1 MWPVRIRIDLSYDG
15 TEFSGWAKQPGR
27 RTVQGELEA
36 ACDRILRLTEP
47 ARLTVAGRTD
57 AGVHARAQVAHLDL
71 PATAWEAVPGRSD
84 IAPEIALTRRLN
96 AILPRDIAVIAT
108 TSAPEGFDAR
118 FSALWREYSYRLTFT
133 RDPLDRHFAL
143 THEPVDLGRLNEA
156 TQVLLGE
163 RDFTAFCKARPG
175 ATAIRTLQ
183 EFRWE
188 PWRGETGANGARA
201 WVRADA
207 FCHNMVRSL
216 VGATLAVG
224 TGRRTVQ
231 WLREVAASEQRS
243 SQVHVAP
250 AHPLILEGV
259 GYPQASELGARA
271 RQARAVR
278 TLPGNV
284 D

>member
-1 MWPVRIRIDLSYDG
+1 VRIRIDLSYDG
-15 TEFSGWAKQPGR
+15 TEFSGWAKQPER

-71 PATAWEAVPGRSD
+71 PAAAWDAVPGRSD
-84 IAPEIALTRRLN
+84 LAPQAALTRRLN
-96 AILPRDIAVIAT
+96 AVLPPDIAITAAVP
-108 TSAPEGFDAR
+108 APEGFDAR
-118 FSALWREYSYRLTFT
+118 FSALWREYSYRLTYA

-143 THEPVDLGRLNEA
+143 AHDPVDLGRLNEA
-156 TQVLLGE
+156 SQVVLGE

-175 ATAIRTLQ
+175 ATAIRTLE

-188 PWRGETGANGARA
+188 PWRGETGAHGARA

-207 FCHNMVRSL
+207 FCHNMVRAL
-216 VGATLAVG
+216 VGAALAVG

-231 WLREVAASEQRS
+231 WLREVAASAQRS
-243 SQVHVAP
+243 SQVQVAP
-250 AHPLILEGV
+250 AHPLILEAV
-259 GYPQASELGARA
+259 GYPPAAELAARA
-271 RQARAVR
+271 RQARALR
-278 TLPGNV
+278 TLPGTAG
-284 D
+284 

>member
-1 MWPVRIRIDLSYDG
+1 PWGSHTP
-15 TEFSGWAKQPGR
+15 F
-27 RTVQGELEA
+27 A
-36 ACDRILRLTEP
+36 ARSRNYPCRLTY
-47 ARLTVAGRTD
+47 GR
-57 AGVHARAQVAHLDL
+57 
-71 PATAWEAVPGRSD
+71 
-84 IAPEIALTRRLN
+84 I
-96 AILPRDIAVIAT
+96 
-108 TSAPEGFDAR
+108 
-118 FSALWREYSYRLTFT
+118 
-133 RDPLDRHFAL
+133 PLDRHFPL
-143 THEPVDLGRLNEA
+143 TNDPVDLGRLNEA
-156 TQVLLGE
+156 SQVLLGE

-188 PWRGETGANGARA
+188 PWQGETGANGARA

-231 WLREVAASEQRS
+231 WLREVAASAQRS

-278 TLPGNV
+278 TLPGSV